1 MDKSVKEYLN
11 IFMKMMMDSNEIIN
25 DLPFRIWIE
34 TRNHERNTIQFLQA
48 EYIKDKIKPIKK
60 PQSIKA
66 ENLFTLSID
75 SVNPD
80 IISAAKPSDISSED
94 ISLLKDWIVSNF
106 EELMELWN
114 NKRKV
119 ILGYPLKL
127 KTK

>member
-1 MDKSVKEYLN
+1 MDKSVKEDLN

-80 IISAAKPSDISSED
+80 IISAAKSSDISSED